1 VHRAWRTTPYHG
13 VGGWLGAYTTVVAG
27 EGSRLA
33 GDVATPGSGAYYRQ
47 ILVGSVAAWFGC
59 YLLLYLIVRFVER
72 GSIDSAH
79 TGFTGWHLKPTKTV
93 LLLRL
98 KSRRRSALPG
108 AAAFRVTTNLPR
120 DSDVF
125 TVDITPVGH
134 GPWPLRLWPFRYGR
148 AAPHIPPP
156 TPHTRTHTHTPQQP
170 PPHPPLT
177 PPPLSPLCPGG
188 GCVCV

>member
-1 VHRAWRTTPYHG
+1 LFHVHRAWRKTPYHG
-13 VGGWLGAYTTVVAG
+13 VGGWLGANTTVFAG

-47 ILVGSVAAWFGC
+47 ILLGSVGAWFGC

-79 TGFTGWHLKPTKTV
+79 TGWTGWHLKPTKTV

-108 AAAFRVTTNLPR
+108 AAAFRVTTNMPR

-125 TVDITPVGH
+125 TVDITPVRGARCQRSADSLSH
-134 GPWPLRLWPFRYGR
+134 ISPISEPRCGAYGGFVLDFRLALERS
-148 AAPHIPPP
+148 
-156 TPHTRTHTHTPQQP
+156 HTHSALGGTPWC
-170 PPHPPLT
+170 L
-177 PPPLSPLCPGG
+177 LYS
-188 GCVCV
+188 

>member
-1 VHRAWRTTPYHG
+1 MRAGAAPRSLAPPPSESRPICRETRTCSLSTSRPCGRARCQRSSDSSSHISPYLPLARIDAEHTEVVVLPAGAREGYTHSVHSAVLCGLCRSSVPHLVHAVLRERGAHG
-13 VGGWLGAYTTVVAG
+13 TRPPTCAYTPPALM
-27 EGSRLA
+27 LA
-33 GDVATPGSGAYYRQ
+33 TLQ
-47 ILVGSVAAWFGC
+47 
-59 YLLLYLIVRFVER
+59 
-72 GSIDSAH
+72 
-79 TGFTGWHLKPTKTV
+79 
-93 LLLRL
+93 
-98 KSRRRSALPG
+98 
-108 AAAFRVTTNLPR
+108 
-120 DSDVF
+120 
-125 TVDITPVGH
+125 VGH